1 MHNQDLDALDL
12 LLLKLYEEARQY
24 SPRSFHRQRIL
35 NCMVAKIV
43 KSKRLWSERCDVYE
57 DALQDSLVFFCRNL
71 CESDTGKPYD
81 SSRATMITWINFYLK
96 WRIHRL
102 KGIQEKRFW
111 KTASPWWGNN
121 GEMID
126 PLDLVP
132 APEPTPLVLD
142 AILEWV
148 QADPTGMLYSTHL
161 RKRPHVNCQFLLL
174 RRLPPETHWQKIA
187 DEVNARFPE
196 QPKVGIPTLSALYI
210 RKCLPMLKDYLDAQG
225 LI

>member
-1 MHNQDLDALDL
+1 MHNQDLDAL
-12 LLLKLYEEARQY
+12 LLKFYEEACQHP
-24 SPRSFHRQRIL
+24 PRSLQRRRIL
-35 NCMVAKIV
+35 NHMVALIV
-43 KSKRLWSERCDVYE
+43 KSKRLWYERCDVYE

-71 CESDTGKPYD
+71 CEPDTGKPYD
-81 SSRATMITWINFYLK
+81 PSRAKIITWVNFYLK
-96 WRIHRL
+96 WRIHQLMMR
-102 KGIQEKRFW
+102 QEGRPGRV
-111 KTASPWWGNN
+111 SPWRGEN

-132 APEPTPLVLD
+132 APEPTPSVLD

-148 QADPTGMLYSTHL
+148 QTDPTGMLHSTHL
-161 RKRPHVNCQFLLL
+161 RERPHVNCQFLLL

-187 DEVNARFPE
+187 DEVNARFPK
-196 QPKVGIPTLSALYI
+196 QPKVGIAALSTLYR